1 MAQSGHATPRS
12 PTPQPATNGCAPSLC
27 RALAC
32 PSYGGSLAWIVGP
45 AHTGNHLCCTA
56 TSVARI
62 PPPRRLPGVLVCGC
76 LRAAQHVTARR
87 LAASAQG
94 MKIDAMLRDQ
104 PVQTR
109 KEVIG
114 RNSPVG
120 VGIVVKKS
128 KQEELDNGLTI
139 LAVVPGGAASESG
152 QVSAGLQVRR
162 RAGHVCGVCRCR
174 PHCALQRV
182 SVCPSED
189 DSASQRF
196 VTAAAPAVVPWSW
209 RS

>member
-1 MAQSGHATPRS
+1 
-12 PTPQPATNGCAPSLC
+12 
-27 RALAC
+27 
-32 PSYGGSLAWIVGP
+32 
-45 AHTGNHLCCTA
+45 
-56 TSVARI
+56 
-62 PPPRRLPGVLVCGC
+62 
-76 LRAAQHVTARR
+76 
-87 LAASAQG
+87 
-94 MKIDAMLRDQ
+94 
-104 PVQTR
+104 VQTR

-152 QVSAGLQVRR
+152 QVSAGMQVRR

-174 PHCALQRV
+174 PLCALQRV
-182 SVCPSED
+182 SMCPPRMILRRRGL
-189 DSASQRF
+189 SQRF

>member
-1 MAQSGHATPRS
+1 
-12 PTPQPATNGCAPSLC
+12 
-27 RALAC
+27 
-32 PSYGGSLAWIVGP
+32 
-45 AHTGNHLCCTA
+45 
-56 TSVARI
+56 
-62 PPPRRLPGVLVCGC
+62 
-76 LRAAQHVTARR
+76 VTARR

-128 KQEELDNGLTI
+128 KREELANGLTI

-152 QVSAGLQVRR
+152 QVSAGMQVRR

-174 PHCALQRV
+174 PLFALQRV

-196 VTAAAPAVVPWSW
+196 VTAAAPAVVPWSLG
-209 RS
+209 S